1 MHYFCNKVD
10 PSFLPHPNRMDFD
23 RTAPP
28 EYYRLHLALSI
39 YAQERL
45 KPITPERQAL
55 MEVVSRQFSNASILK
70 REITEIQ
77 HRLGTP
83 EEKPDDLERARVN
96 AHLLA
101 NMMCSVLLLR
111 NF

>member
-1 MHYFCNKVD
+1 
-10 PSFLPHPNRMDFD
+10 MDSE
-23 RTAPP
+23 RAEPP
-28 EYYRLHLALSI
+28 EYYKLHLALSI

-55 MEVVSRQFSNASILK
+55 MEVVSRQFSNAPVLE

-83 EEKPDDLERARVN
+83 EERPDDLERARVN
-96 AHLLA
+96 AHTLA